1 MSKKFNKLTRANQ
14 RSLKAN
20 EKLQEHGI
28 IFTRLPNGD
37 GVYSV
42 CIMVDGQRIHRIV
55 GYESTGTTRE
65 QAWDFITKAKV
76 DAKEKRL
83 NLPKA
88 RKTQMLFREAANKYL
103 ARLSLENGKDLKMKE
118 MRLKYHLVPFF
129 KNTPLSGLSSFD
141 IERYKKSRL
150 AQRVMQANRMTTK
163 GSVNRELAVLSH
175 MLNKALEWGWID
187 KLPCR
192 VKKFNEEANKTS
204 YLTKEQIERLLDLAK
219 RDPDPNIYLLL
230 SLAIKTGMR
239 KMELFRIRL
248 EDVDLERNVIYIP
261 KAKAGAREQPI
272 PRDMKE
278 LIEEHIRGLVDTDW
292 LFPSVQKRKDHVR
305 DIRGLF
311 ARLLLEAGLD
321 SKEIT
326 LHTLRHTAITHLV
339 QAGVD
344 LPTVQSIS
352 GHKTLAM
359 VARYAHRNNSHIQA
373 AFSRVL

>member
-14 RSLKAN
+14 RLLKAN

-88 RKTQMLFREAANKYL
+88 RKTQMLFKEAATKYL
-103 ARLSLENGKDLKMKE
+103 ARLSLESGKDLKMKE

-129 KNTPLSGLSSFD
+129 KNTPLTGLSSFD
-141 IERYKKSRL
+141 IERYKKQRL
-150 AQRVMQANRMTTK
+150 NQKVMQANRMTTK
-163 GSVNRELAVLSH
+163 GSVNRELAILSH
-175 MLNKALEWGWID
+175 MLNKAVEWGWID
-187 KLPCR
+187 KLPCK

-239 KMELFRIRL
+239 KMELFRIKI
-248 EDVDLERNVIYIP
+248 EDVDLDRNIIYIP

-272 PRDMKE
+272 PKEMKE
-278 LIEEHIRGLVDTDW
+278 LIEQHIRGL
-292 LFPSVQKRKDHVR
+292 
-305 DIRGLF
+305 
-311 ARLLLEAGLD
+311 
-321 SKEIT
+321 
-326 LHTLRHTAITHLV
+326 
-339 QAGVD
+339 
-344 LPTVQSIS
+344 
-352 GHKTLAM
+352 
-359 VARYAHRNNSHIQA
+359 
-373 AFSRVL
+373 